1 MQFNI
6 FFISHF
12 SNSMALSIGIVG
24 AGTMGAGIAHI
35 AALKNFSVSLYDIN
49 EEVIRRGVERINF
62 EMKRGVDR
70 NKISDD
76 DMKQAMT
83 RIRKRTNINDLDTCD
98 IIIEAVL
105 EDLVVKRDLF
115 KKLDQIAHHT
125 AILATNTSSL
135 SVSSIASVTKKPERV
150 VGMHFFN
157 PVHMMKLVEIVRGAR
172 TSDDTVKRATEIAQ
186 QIGKKTVQTKDTPGF
201 IVNRVARPFY
211 SEALKMMGDGVASF
225 QDIDRIVK
233 LSGGFKMGPFELMDL
248 IGNDV
253 NLSVTESVYQQ
264 LYHDPRFRPSQ
275 IQKQMVEA
283 GLFGKK
289 SKKGFYNYEEL

>member
-1 MQFNI
+1 
-6 FFISHF
+6 
-12 SNSMALSIGIVG
+12 MALSIGIVG

-35 AALKNFSVSLYDIN
+35 AALKKFNVSLYDIN
-49 EEVIRRGVERINF
+49 EEVIRRSVEKINY
-62 EMKRGVDR
+62 EMKRSVDK

-76 DMKQAMT
+76 DMKQALT
-83 RIRKRTNINDLDTCD
+83 RIKKRTNINDLDTCD
-98 IIIEAVL
+98 LIIEAVL
-105 EDLVVKRDLF
+105 EDIKVKKDLF

-135 SVSSIASVTKKPERV
+135 SVTSIASATKKPERV

-157 PVHMMKLVEIVRGAR
+157 PVHLMKLVEIVKGAR
-172 TSDDTVKRATEIAQ
+172 TSEETLKSATAIAEQ
-186 QIGKKTVQTKDTPGF
+186 LGKKTVQTKDTPGF

-211 SEALKMMGDGVASF
+211 GEALKILSENVTNLEE
-225 QDIDRIVK
+225 IDRIVTK
-233 LSGGFKMGPFELMDL
+233 SGGFKMGPFELMDL

-253 NLSVTESVYQQ
+253 NLSDTESVYEQ

-275 IQKQMVEA
+275 IQKQLVEA

-289 SKKGFYNYEEL
+289 TKQGFYNYEEK

>member
-1 MQFNI
+1 
-6 FFISHF
+6 
-12 SNSMALSIGIVG
+12 MAISIGIVG

-35 AALKNFSVSLYDIN
+35 AALKKFTVSLYDIN
-49 EEVIRRGVERINF
+49 EEVIRRGVEKINY
-62 EMKRGVDR
+62 EMKRSVDK

-76 DMKQAMT
+76 DMKQALT
-83 RIRKRTNINDLDTCD
+83 RIKKRTNIHDLDTCD

-105 EDLVVKRDLF
+105 EDIKVKKDLF

-135 SVSSIASVTKKPERV
+135 SITSIASATKKPERV

-157 PVHMMKLVEIVRGAR
+157 PVHMMKLVEIVKGAR
-172 TSDDTVKRATEIAQ
+172 TSDATVKSATAIAEQ
-186 QIGKKTVQTKDTPGF
+186 LGKKTVQAKDTPGF

-211 SEALKMMGDGVASF
+211 GEALKILSENVTNLET
-225 QDIDRIVK
+225 IDRIVK
-233 LSGGFKMGPFELMDL
+233 KSGGFKMGPFELMDL

-253 NLSVTESVYQQ
+253 NLSVTESVYAQMF
-264 LYHDPRFRPSQ
+264 HDPRFRPSQ
-275 IQKQMVEA
+275 IQQQLVEA

-289 SKKGFYNYEEL
+289 SKQGFYNYNEDK

>member
-1 MQFNI
+1 
-6 FFISHF
+6 
-12 SNSMALSIGIVG
+12 MALSIGIVG

-35 AALKNFSVSLYDIN
+35 AALQKCSVSLYDIN
-49 EEVIRRGVERINF
+49 EEVIRRGIEKINF
-62 EMKRGVDR
+62 EMKRSVDK

-105 EDLVVKRDLF
+105 EDLRVKRDLF

-125 AILATNTSSL
+125 TILATNTSSL
-135 SVSSIASVTKKPERV
+135 SVTSIASVTKKPDRV

-157 PVHMMKLVEIVRGAR
+157 PVPLMKLVEVVRGAR
-172 TSDDTVKRATEIAQ
+172 TSDETMKRAMEIAH
-186 QIGKKTVQTKDTPGF
+186 QIGKKSIPTKDTPGF
-201 IVNRVARPFY
+201 VVNRVARPFY
-211 SEALKMMGDGVASF
+211 GEALKLMEDGVASF
-225 QDIDRIVK
+225 QEIDRIVK

-253 NLSVTESVYQQ
+253 NFAVTESVYNQM
-264 LYHDPRFRPSQ
+264 YHDPRFRPSP

-283 GLFGKK
+283 GMFGKK
-289 SKKGFYNYEEL
+289 TKKGFYNYEEL